1 MGRNTR
7 KWKVGQMGKEET
19 FAGGMIIYPD
29 ISQEFQ
35 RKKNF
40 VEIINK
46 FKVICYKKNIKI
58 H

>member
-1 MGRNTR
+1 
-7 KWKVGQMGKEET
+7 MGKGET
-19 FAGGMIIYPD
+19 FAGDMIIYPD

-40 VEIINK
+40 IEIINK
-46 FKVICYKKNIKI
+46 FKVTSYKKNIRI